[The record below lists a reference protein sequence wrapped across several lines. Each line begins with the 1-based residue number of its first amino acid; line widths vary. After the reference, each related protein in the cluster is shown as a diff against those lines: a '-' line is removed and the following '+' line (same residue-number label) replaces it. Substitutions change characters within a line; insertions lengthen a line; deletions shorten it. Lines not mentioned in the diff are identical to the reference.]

1 LFLYKN
7 KNSLELFREAHLA
20 KHRAYCPYSKFRYDF
35 KKYFFFKMILYFN
48 RVGAALLTST
58 GKIYSGCNVE
68 NAAYPLATCAERT
81 AVVKAVSEGEKSF
94 QTIAIT
100 S

>member
-1 LFLYKN
+1 
-7 KNSLELFREAHLA
+7 LA
-20 KHRAYCPYSKFRYDF
+20 KHRAYCPYSQFRYDF
-35 KKYFFFKMILYFN
+35 ENIFFLNKIILYLN

-68 NAAYPLATCAERT
+68 NAAYPLGTCAERT

-100 S
+100 SYVYHQKQKDDSK